1 VTKRKKYVD
10 DLDIQLSDE
19 NKSGDEGSVVVDAND
34 YINGIPMDQP
44 QRDIFV
50 VFIAYFS
57 ISYSSFIRLGVLVI
71 FKCWNSCMHFL
82 HFTVHV
88 IIHYYNLLRIL

>member
-1 VTKRKKYVD
+1 MTKRKKYVD

-19 NKSGDEGSVVVDAND
+19 NKSGDEDSVVVDAND

-50 VFIAYFS
+50 VLNFYFS
-57 ISYSSFIRLGVLVI
+57 IQLFFIYSSWCISHI
-71 FKCWNSCMHFL
+71 
-82 HFTVHV
+82 
-88 IIHYYNLLRIL
+88 

>member
-1 VTKRKKYVD
+1 MTKRKKYVD

-19 NKSGDEGSVVVDAND
+19 NKSGDEDSVVVDAND

-50 VFIAYFS
+50 VFNFYFS
-57 ISYSSFIRLGVLVI
+57 IQLFFIYSSWCISHI
-71 FKCWNSCMHFL
+71 
-82 HFTVHV
+82 
-88 IIHYYNLLRIL
+88 

>member
-19 NKSGDEGSVVVDAND
+19 NRSADEDSVVVDAND

-44 QRDIFV
+44 TRDIFV
-50 VFIAYFS
+50 VNFS
-57 ISYSSFIRLGVLVI
+57 LSLFV
-71 FKCWNSCMHFL
+71 
-82 HFTVHV
+82 TVHV
-88 IIHYYNLLRIL
+88 GALNNIFSAVKMHESLMYSYLTLSYYSWQVCVTT

>member
-1 VTKRKKYVD
+1 MTKRKKYVD

-19 NKSGDEGSVVVDAND
+19 NKSGDEDSVVVDAND

-50 VFIAYFS
+50 VFNFYFS
-57 ISYSSFIRLGVLVI
+57 IQLLFIYSSWCISHI
-71 FKCWNSCMHFL
+71 
-82 HFTVHV
+82 
-88 IIHYYNLLRIL
+88 